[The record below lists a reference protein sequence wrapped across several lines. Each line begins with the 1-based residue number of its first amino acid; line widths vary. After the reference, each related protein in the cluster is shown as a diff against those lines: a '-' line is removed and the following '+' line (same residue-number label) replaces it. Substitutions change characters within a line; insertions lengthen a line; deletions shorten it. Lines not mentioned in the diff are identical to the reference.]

1 MKLSPVWE
9 GARPILAR
17 NGLAVAIIAL
27 LLLFTDLLERPAAAV
42 EEVPESTADP
52 PVVLIWTST
61 ATATRRPART
71 ATNTPTPVATDT
83 AVVTNTPV
91 PEATNTPTPVA
102 TDTAVVTKRPTATV
116 TSTPIATAVNRSV
129 VAKSDT
135 APDRVEAQCLVSHAA
150 TPAQVCRDDGGV
162 YRYYF
167 IGPDGRSYSGPR
179 LEAVTTL
186 AALYPQDYDT
196 GEVEIYRGNNPGSG
210 KEVVIHY
217 LTASR
222 LLRVATYYADTAN
235 ADTANADTAYAV
247 AKQYILTIDEEGRVS
262 HTAW

>member
-1 MKLSPVWE
+1 MKLSPVWK

-71 ATNTPTPVATDT
+71 ATNTATPVATDT

-91 PEATNTPTPVA
+91 PEATNTPT
-102 TDTAVVTKRPTATV
+102 ATV
-116 TSTPIATAVNRSV
+116 TSTPTATAVNRSV
-129 VAKSDT
+129 AAKSDP

-150 TPAQVCRDDGGV
+150 TPAQVCRDDGGM

-217 LTASR
+217 MTASR
-222 LLRVATYYADTAN
+222 LLRVATYY
-235 ADTANADTAYAV
+235 ADTAYAV

>member
-71 ATNTPTPVATDT
+71 ATNTATPVATDT

-102 TDTAVVTKRPTATV
+102 TDTAVVTNTPVPEATKRPTATV
-116 TSTPIATAVNRSV
+116 TSTPTATAVNRSV

-222 LLRVATYYADTAN
+222 LLRVATYYAN
-235 ADTANADTAYAV
+235 TAYAV

>member
-1 MKLSPVWE
+1 MKLSPVWK

-71 ATNTPTPVATDT
+71 ATNTATPVATDT

-102 TDTAVVTKRPTATV
+102 TDTAVVTNTPVPEATNTPTATV
-116 TSTPIATAVNRSV
+116 TSTPTATAVNRSV
-129 VAKSDT
+129 AAKSDP

-150 TPAQVCRDDGGV
+150 TPAQVCRDDGGM

-217 LTASR
+217 MTASR
-222 LLRVATYYADTAN
+222 LLRVATYY
-235 ADTANADTAYAV
+235 ADTAYAV

>member
-1 MKLSPVWE
+1 MKLSTVWE

-17 NGLAVAIIAL
+17 NGLAIAAIAL
-27 LLLFTDLLERPAAAV
+27 LLFFTDFLERPAAAV
-42 EEVPESTADP
+42 EEEPESTADP
-52 PVVLIWTST
+52 PVVLIETST
-61 ATATRRPART
+61 ATATRRAVRT

-91 PEATNTPTPVA
+91 QEA
-102 TDTAVVTKRPTATV
+102 TKRPTATV
-116 TSTPIATAVNRSV
+116 TSTPTATAVNRSM

-135 APDRVEAQCLVSHAA
+135 APDLVEAQCLVSHAA
-150 TPAQVCRDDGGV
+150 TPAQVCRDDGGA

-186 AALYPQDYDT
+186 AALYPQDDGT

-210 KEVVIHY
+210 KEVVIHF

-222 LLRVATYYADTAN
+222 LLRVATYYADTA
-235 ADTANADTAYAV
+235 YAV
-247 AKQYILTIDEEGRVS
+247 AKQYIMTIDEEGRVS

>member
-52 PVVLIWTST
+52 PVVLIGTST

-91 PEATNTPTPVA
+91 PEAT
-102 TDTAVVTKRPTATV
+102 KRPTATV
-116 TSTPIATAVNRSV
+116 TSTPTATVVNRSM

-135 APDRVEAQCLVSHAA
+135 APGRVEAQCLVSHAA

-222 LLRVATYYADTAN
+222 LLRVATYYADTA
-235 ADTANADTAYAV
+235 YAV